1 MKKIVEVRLDNE
13 MDLILAHKRTMKLC
27 ELTGFTLIV
36 QTSVATAVSEI
47 ARCAIEHGKDAHLTL
62 GIELTATK
70 KFLKAV
76 IRDTNDFSP
85 KCTKACSYARRL
97 VSDID
102 VITTPREIQVVM
114 KQQLSFAG
122 TLTEAK
128 IESFVDYFKKE
139 PPLSP
144 YDEIRRKNLL
154 LQDLAEKIKE
164 SENHYRVLTD
174 SLPLMMFSV
183 NNRGMINYANKW
195 LEAFLGSIPREL
207 TSNTWKSF
215 LHTADVGNFTTDLGI
230 ALQKQVALN
239 GKYRFCEKASGNFLW
254 HLVSIIPLKNESNIT
269 YRWIGFIV
277 DVDAEVQIEQTRKD
291 NDVLKEVQRQLFEQ
305 QGELQRKIIELN
317 RSNYELEQFAHL
329 ASHDLQEPL
338 RKLLFYSDVLKS
350 RYEQVIDAPGKNMLN
365 NMTLAASRM
374 KELINDL
381 LNYSQLQQQNLA
393 FENVDLNVVMDE
405 ITREVDITI
414 KEKNAIVEVAHLPT
428 IEGNFLRLRQLFLN
442 LISNALK
449 YSKNGTPPEI
459 QVTCLAS
466 GEFVSISVKDNGIGF
481 ENAFSEKI
489 FGLFERL
496 HTRNSIP
503 GTGIGLSICKRI
515 AELHNGTIT
524 ARSVPNEYAIFELN
538 LPVRQQSNAPGI
550 AIGND

>member
-1 MKKIVEVRLDNE
+1 MKEIVQVQLDNE

-27 ELTGFTLIV
+27 ELTGFSLIV

-47 ARCAIEHGKDAHLTL
+47 ARCAIEHGKGAHLAL
-62 GIELTATK
+62 GIELTPGK

-76 IRDTNDFSP
+76 ISDPADFSR
-85 KCTKACSYARRL
+85 KCAEACAYAKRL
-97 VSDID
+97 VSDIE
-102 VITTPREIQVVM
+102 VISSPREIQVVM

-122 TLTEAK
+122 TLTDAK
-128 IESFVDYFKKE
+128 LDSFINYFKQE
-139 PPLSP
+139 PPLSA
-144 YDEIRRKNLL
+144 YDELRRKNLL
-154 LQDLAEKIKE
+154 LQELSEKLKE

-183 NNRGMINYANKW
+183 NSRGMISYANKW
-195 LEAFLGSIPREL
+195 LEKFLGVIPKDL
-207 TSNTWKSF
+207 NSDSWKSF
-215 LHTADVGNFTTDLGI
+215 VHAEDLGRFSKDLKA
-230 ALQKQVALN
+230 ALQRQATWN
-239 GKYRFCEKASGNFLW
+239 GKYRFREKSTGNFLW
-254 HLVSIIPLKNESNIT
+254 HLISVNPLRNETEIV

-291 NDVLKEVQRQLFEQ
+291 NRELKEIQRQLFNQ
-305 QGELQRKIIELN
+305 QAELQQKIVELN

-338 RKLLFYSDVLKS
+338 RKLLFYSDVLKN
-350 RYEQVIDAPGKNMLN
+350 RYHQTIDAPGANMLN

-381 LNYSQLQQQNLA
+381 LSYSQLQQQKLA
-393 FENVDLNVVMDE
+393 FDRVDLNDVMDE
-405 ITREVDITI
+405 ITREVDLTI

-428 IEGNFLRLRQLFLN
+428 IEGNFLRLRQLFSN

-449 YSKNGTPPEI
+449 YSKNDTPPEI
-459 QVTCLAS
+459 KVTCLAS
-466 GEFVSISVKDNGIGF
+466 DDNVSICVKDNGIGF
-481 ENAFSEKI
+481 DDMFSEKI

-496 HTRNSIP
+496 HTRDKIP

-515 AELHNGTIT
+515 AELHNGTIA
-524 ARSVPNEYAIFELN
+524 ARSVPNEYAVFEVT
-538 LPVRQQSNAPGI
+538 LPLRQQNNEPGFEI
-550 AIGND
+550 SHE